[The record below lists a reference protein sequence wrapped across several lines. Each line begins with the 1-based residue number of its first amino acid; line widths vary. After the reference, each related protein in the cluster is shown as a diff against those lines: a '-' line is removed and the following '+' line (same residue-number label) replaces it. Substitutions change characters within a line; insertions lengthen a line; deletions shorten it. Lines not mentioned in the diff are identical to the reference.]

1 MFKNNNIK
9 RIFMTGATAALVL
22 MSVSIGFFWI
32 TAEFRQ
38 FEQQSEELEKT
49 YIESQ
54 KKMVKDQVENVINYI
69 HYNRAIY
76 EKNLQDDL
84 KQRVYQAHAIASNIY
99 NQYKDRYPEAD
110 LKKMILDALR
120 PARFNNGRS
129 YFIVTDLYG
138 ISQLYPPEP
147 SVEGTSLGEWVD
159 ADGKYVTKE
168 IIALLKKEGETYRK
182 YFWHRQDE
190 NSEKTYPKI
199 GFVKIFKP
207 FNWFIGTGEFLDN
220 VENDIKKEVLERIS
234 RISYDE
240 NGYVFVNTFD
250 GIALIIDSEKYK
262 AGDNVWELTDP
273 NGVKV
278 VQLERKAAEN
288 PEGGF
293 IHYSWVK
300 PSTSQYSPKISFIK
314 AVNDWKWMIGA
325 GVYLDDINSVISA
338 HKHQLKMGVMQHII
352 SILLLFLFVLTLTIL
367 LSNYYSEKI
376 KDEFDIFTSF
386 FKEAAHKHKKITEG
400 KLKLNEFKVLAES
413 ANYMVGE
420 REKIENELVINKQR
434 MDDLISSV
442 NGFLWSANV
451 DKNKNINHTI
461 YTESIYRITG
471 YKSEEFL
478 NVSKNL
484 WVSIIHPDDSEFV
497 KASINSLLNSQAAHG
512 EYRIIRKDGK
522 IRWLYE
528 TAEPLLDENGR
539 TCQINGVCVDI
550 TDRIKAEEDLEA
562 EKERLA
568 VTLRSI
574 GDAVIT
580 TDTHGNIVML
590 NKVAEEL
597 TGWTQSEAHGKPLNK
612 VFRIIDEKT
621 KKPAENPVKKV
632 MKSGTI
638 VGLASSTLLIS
649 KDGTER
655 IIADSGAPIRD
666 KGSKILG
673 IVLVFRDITEHRKLE
688 NEVLKNRKLESV
700 GLLAGGIA
708 HDFNNLL
715 TAILGNISLAKL
727 NLKPG
732 ERTFDRLE
740 DAEKATMRAKDLTQ
754 QLLTFSRGGAPVK
767 KLSDVGIL
775 IRETSEF
782 ALRGSNVKSK
792 ISIPENL
799 WSIEVDEGQLSQ
811 VINNLVINADQ
822 AMPEGGTLE
831 IIADNLNAKGE
842 KNSLLK
848 KGKYI
853 RLVIRD
859 QGIGIPM
866 NHLDKIFDPYFTT
879 KQHGNGLGLATT
891 HSIIKNHQGYITVKS
906 ELGNGTEFII
916 YLPAISKTKKAGLS
930 GAKKIT
936 GGSGNILVMDDDDL
950 ILKACANMLKSLG
963 YKVVLAPDGGEAI
976 EKYTL
981 ARSSGEPF
989 DLIMMDLTV
998 PGGMGGKETIRKMKE
1013 IEPGL
1018 KAIVMSG
1025 YSNDPVMANYEE
1037 YGFMGVITKPFN
1049 IEELAATVG
1058 RVISDGHEE
1067 KKQIND

>member
-1 MFKNNNIK
+1 MFKNNNIR
-9 RIFMTGATAALVL
+9 RIFMTGATAALIL

-38 FEQQSEELEKT
+38 FEQQSEELERT

-54 KKMVKDQVENVINYI
+54 KKMVRDQVENVISYI
-69 HYNRAIY
+69 QYNRTVY
-76 EKNLQDDL
+76 EKNLRADL

-99 NQYKDRYPEAD
+99 NQNKHRYPDSD
-110 LKKMILDALR
+110 LKRMVIDALR
-120 PARFNNGRS
+120 PARFNSGRS
-129 YFIVTDLYG
+129 YFIVTDMNG
-138 ISQLYPPEP
+138 VSRLYPPEP

-168 IIALLKKEGETYRK
+168 IIALIKKKKEIYRK
-182 YFWHRQDE
+182 YYWHRPDD
-190 NSEKTYPKI
+190 NSGNTSPKI
-199 GFVKIFKP
+199 GFVKIFEP

-262 AGDNVWELTDP
+262 AGDNVWELTDT

-288 PEGGF
+288 PEGGY
-293 IHYSWVK
+293 IHYSWLK
-300 PSTSQYSPKISFIK
+300 PSTRQHSPKISFIK
-314 AVNDWKWMIGA
+314 AVSDWKWMIGA

-338 HKHQLKMGVMQHII
+338 HKKQLKMGVMQHII
-352 SILLLFLFVLTLTIL
+352 SILLLFIFVLTLTL
-367 LSNYYSEKI
+367 LLANYYSEKI

-386 FKEAAHKHKKITEG
+386 FKQAAHKHKKISEG
-400 KLKLNEFKVLAES
+400 KLKLDEFKVLAES

-420 REKIENELVINKQR
+420 REKIENELIINKQR
-434 MDDLISSV
+434 MDDLTSSV
-442 NGFLWSANV
+442 NGFLWSANS
-451 DKNKNINHTI
+451 DKNRNISYSI
-461 YTESIYRITG
+461 YTENIYRITG

-478 NVSKNL
+478 NANGSL
-484 WVSIIHPDDSEFV
+484 WSSIIHPDDSGFV
-497 KASINSLLNSQAAHG
+497 KTSINALLDGQAAHG
-512 EYRIIRKDGK
+512 EYRVIRKDGN

-528 TAEPLLDENGR
+528 TAEPLLDENGI

-550 TDRIKAEEDLEA
+550 TDRIKVEEDLAA

-580 TDTHGNIVML
+580 TDIHGNIVML
-590 NKVAEEL
+590 NNVAEEL
-597 TGWTQSEAHGKPLNK
+597 TGWTQSEAHGKPLHA

-632 MKSGTI
+632 MKSGAI

-666 KGSKILG
+666 RDSKILG
-673 IVLVFRDITEHRKLE
+673 IVLVFRDITEHRFLE

-732 ERTFDRLE
+732 EKTFDRLD

-767 KLSDVGIL
+767 KLSDVGML
-775 IRETSEF
+775 IKETSEF

-792 ISIPENL
+792 ISIPKNL

-811 VINNLVINADQ
+811 VMNNLVINADQ
-822 AMPEGGTLE
+822 AMPEGGKLE
-831 IIADNLNAKGE
+831 IIAENLHVKE
-842 KNSLLK
+842 DKNSLLK
-848 KGKYI
+848 SGKYI
-853 RLVIRD
+853 KVIIRD
-859 QGIGIPM
+859 EGIGIPM

-879 KQHGNGLGLATT
+879 KQQGNGLGLATT

-906 ELGNGTEFII
+906 ELGRGTEFII
-916 YLPAISKTKKAGLS
+916 YLPAVATTKKAVIPGTE
-930 GAKKIT
+930 KIT
-936 GGSGNILVMDDDDL
+936 KGSGIILVMDDDDL
-950 ILKACANMLKSLG
+950 ILKACGNMLKKLG
-963 YKVVLAPDGGEAI
+963 YEVVFAFDGREAI
-976 EKYTL
+976 EKYKL
-981 ARSSGEPF
+981 AGESGKPI
-989 DLIMMDLTV
+989 DLVLMDLTV
-998 PGGMGGKETIRKMKE
+998 PGGMGGKETIRIMKE
-1013 IEPGL
+1013 MDPGL
-1018 KAIVMSG
+1018 KSIVTSG

-1037 YGFMGVITKPFN
+1037 YGFKGVITKPFN
-1049 IEELAATVG
+1049 IKELAETVSK
-1058 RVISDGHEE
+1058 VILENHE
-1067 KKQIND
+1067 KNPQ